1 MAALSWRHHTL
12 IQSLLSRGPL
22 KEDDFASIFSQ
33 LTVKNSGSRKQQE
46 RKLFN
51 EYLKKINAE
60 FSCVQLELRACRNQ
74 YDGHVYYGVVNNVE
88 DDQSKLGTKYTVPQI
103 AFYKGIVEAII
114 HDAEGEGCI
123 YNTAALNIRLES
135 QVHGATD
142 SQSQGGAVQIPPA
155 FKNFSMSQKEKTL
168 DQLVNDQ
175 WLCSTPEG
183 KIGIG
188 VRSFLDLRS
197 WFRTNEVPS
206 CEVCNEAAIKP
217 VIGMLTLPLYRVYS
231 KGYLFFGS
239 RLSGLAQLCPNEAC
253 NVRLH
258 SYCLEKKFS
267 GQRGEKVCSGCG
279 TQLQG
284 STVKAELVEEITN
297 ADVHLQNSQQA
308 ESSRKRS
315 RRSNREANADID
327 DTGDDSSLTSATM
340 SKTKRVTRSSG
351 RLTSSC
357 KCCFSANGSLA
368 DFVVRCWM
376 TSI

>member
-12 IQSLLSRGPL
+12 IQSLLSRGTL
-22 KEDDFASIFSQ
+22 KEDDFASIFLQ
-33 LTVKNSGSRKQQE
+33 LTVKNSGSRRQQE

-60 FSCVQLELRACRNQ
+60 LSCVQLELRACRNQ

-103 AFYKGIVEAII
+103 AFYKGIVEDII
-114 HDAEGEGCI
+114 RDAEGEGCI

-206 CEVCNEAAIKP
+206 CEVCNEAAIK
-217 VIGMLTLPLYRVYS
+217 
-231 KGYLFFGS
+231 
-239 RLSGLAQLCPNEAC
+239 AQLCPNEAC

-258 SYCLEKKFS
+258 SYCLKKKFS
-267 GQRGEKVCSGCG
+267 GQRGERVCSGCG

-297 ADVHLQNSQQA
+297 ADVHLQYSQRT

-340 SKTKRVTRSSG
+340 SKTKRVTRSSD
-351 RLTSSC
+351 RL
-357 KCCFSANGSLA
+357 
-368 DFVVRCWM
+368 
-376 TSI
+376 SIN